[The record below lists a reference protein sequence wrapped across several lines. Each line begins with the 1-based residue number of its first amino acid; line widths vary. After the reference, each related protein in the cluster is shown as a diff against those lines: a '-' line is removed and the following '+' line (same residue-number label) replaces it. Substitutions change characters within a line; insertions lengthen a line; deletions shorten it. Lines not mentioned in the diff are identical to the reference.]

1 MKKIITC
8 IFIFCISINL
18 FATGQI
24 SDTLI
29 YFGKKYSLRTFPLE
43 TYFKQN
49 PKKRPITKLSC
60 TGLWRNYIATF
71 VVIHNQIILK
81 DIKIMYVS
89 SASTDTKYK
98 SVINEIFPGE
108 KNIKAYWFTG
118 LLEVGVG
125 EQVLQKGRGYGSVDY
140 DNYIIIE
147 VNKGN
152 IVKEKKF
159 SYEQYNNFK
168 EVQFQAF
175 KKTNEYTK
183 ADISLKK
190 HHINGRDQL
199 MQEYILEYTNKFL
212 ID

>member
-1 MKKIITC
+1 
-8 IFIFCISINL
+8 
-18 FATGQI
+18 
-24 SDTLI
+24 
-29 YFGKKYSLRTFPLE
+29 
-43 TYFKQN
+43 
-49 PKKRPITKLSC
+49 
-60 TGLWRNYIATF
+60 
-71 VVIHNQIILK
+71 
-81 DIKIMYVS
+81 MYVS